1 MLNRVLYSI
10 FIIFALLFLAT
21 MHMSPYPL
29 DYLVKTIP
37 ILCLAVLAF
46 SNIPEIKGILIGVG
60 LLFSGCGD
68 VLLHIDGV
76 AYFVYGLGSFLI
88 AHLFYIAALIRQPA
102 ITRSRLPVLLSIGL
116 YGVIMGVQ
124 LFPHL
129 GDMLIPVATYLF
141 IILAMGI
148 SAALGTANHTL
159 VIAGALLFIL
169 SDSLIAINRFLT
181 PVPLSDFLIMMT
193 YYLAQFFITFGSSKR
208 GPQEV
213 PYDH

>member
-1 MLNRVLYSI
+1 MLNKVLYTV
-10 FIIFALLFLAT
+10 FFCFVLLFLAT
-21 MHMSPYPL
+21 MHVCPYPF

-46 SNIPEIKGILIGVG
+46 SNIPGIKGILIGVG

-76 AYFVYGLGSFLI
+76 AYFVHGLGAFLI
-88 AHLFYIAALIRQPA
+88 AHLFYIAAFISQPA
-102 ITRSRLPVLLSIGL
+102 ITRGRLPVLLAIGV
-116 YGVIMGVQ
+116 YGVVMGVL

-129 GDMLIPVATYLF
+129 GDMLIPVAAYLF

-159 VIAGALLFIL
+159 VIAGAGLFIL
-169 SDSLIAINRFLT
+169 SDSLIAINRFLM
-181 PVPLSDFLIMMT
+181 PVPQSDLLIMIT
-193 YYLAQFFITFGSSKR
+193 YYLAQLFITFGSSKQCVQKIP
-208 GPQEV
+208 GG
-213 PYDH
+213 